1 MLTHREITG
10 LWSARVPDGPDSD
23 AYPDTVLLE
32 GHVTFEPEYRVPLV
46 YPGEHIVVEPMH
58 AVIHEGVLYGETVV
72 GDDVV
77 RGSLFLPVTVDED
90 ANQTWSW
97 VARFQGMRLGEYG
110 EEVSL
115 PSVRFQVPA
124 GDDALDLSAV
134 IPASQSG
141 GTITLRGP
149 AGASVVGGRD
159 NGDGTVTFLLSDGS
173 ETAPVTV
180 PPGPEG
186 RGVVSIVDP
195 DGDGTATVTYSDG
208 TTGDLLLPPGP
219 PGEDGADA
227 PLPDVSWDGPVL
239 VVGGERS
246 PDLTGPEGPAPT
258 VGWDGPHLVVGGVT
272 GPDLTGPEGAA
283 STVPGPPGAVPTAG
297 DYAIVGPGRPD
308 VPATTGGLVT
318 ASTPIGATYT
328 STDGAGVGA
337 FVWRKRPDGTWAV
350 VDGDTGWV
358 ELTQIVGLTDIYQSG
373 RIFAKRQPD
382 LVRLRFHALATTGAD
397 ALTTSGQWPEG
408 FRISTI
414 EGRLSWNTA
423 TAVTAA
429 LSGAD
434 QVEQPTFITFGRP
447 SHTVDPI
454 LRMRGK
460 TTAARGHGEL
470 DAYTSDPWPHTLP

>member
-1 MLTHREITG
+1 MLTYREITG

-23 AYPDTVLLE
+23 AHPDTVLLE
-32 GHVTFEPEYRVPLV
+32 GHVTFEPQYRVPLV
-46 YPGEHIVVEPMH
+46 YPGEHIVIEPMH

-77 RGSLFLPVTVDED
+77 RGSLFLPVTVDEA

-97 VARFQGMRLGEYG
+97 VAKFQGMRLGEYG
-110 EEVSL
+110 EEVTL
-115 PSVRFQVPA
+115 PNVRFQVPA

-134 IPASQSG
+134 IPASQSD

-173 ETAPVTV
+173 ESAPVDV

-208 TTGDLLLPPGP
+208 TTGELLLPPGP
-219 PGEDGADA
+219 PGDDGADA

-246 PDLTGPEGPAPT
+246 PDLTGPEGPAPA
-258 VGWDGPHLVVGGVT
+258 VAWEGPRLTVGGVV

-308 VPATTGGLVT
+308 VPASTGGLVS
-318 ASTPIGATYT
+318 ASTPVGATYT

-337 FVWRKRPDGTWAV
+337 FVWRKRPDGSWV
-350 VDGDTGWV
+350 VIDGDTGWRDV
-358 ELTQIVGLTDIYQSG
+358 RAEFLPSITSG
-373 RIFAKRQPD
+373 RLLIRRIGPAVHLQVEVP
-382 LVRLRFHALATTGAD
+382 ALGHTEV
-397 ALTTSGQWPEG
+397 ALPNG
-408 FRISTI
+408 FRSDTSV
-414 EGRLSWNTA
+414 RVARPLMRA
-423 TAVTAA
+423 TSLV
-429 LSGAD
+429 GY
-434 QVEQPTFITFGRP
+434 
-447 SHTVDPI
+447 VDPI
-454 LRMRGK
+454 GARLLIRADHASAIAENRGGATW
-460 TTAARGHGEL
+460 TT
-470 DAYTSDPWPHTLP
+470 TDPWPSTLLGVPA

>member
-1 MLTHREITG
+1 MLTYREVTG

-32 GHVTFEPEYRVPLV
+32 GRVTFEPEYRVPLV

-77 RGSLFLPVTVDED
+77 RGPLFLPVTVDD
-90 ANQTWSW
+90 AANQTWSW
-97 VARFQGMRLGEYG
+97 VAKFQGMRLGEYG
-110 EEVSL
+110 EDVTL
-115 PSVRFQVPA
+115 PNVRFQVPA
-124 GDDALDLSAV
+124 GGDALDLSAV

-173 ETAPVTV
+173 ETAPVAV

-208 TTGDLLLPPGP
+208 TTGELLLPSGP

-246 PDLTGPEGPAPT
+246 PDLTGPSGPAPA
-258 VGWDGPHLVVGGVT
+258 VSWEGPRLTVGGVT

-283 STVPGPPGAVPTAG
+283 STVPGPPGAVPTAA

-308 VPATTGGLVT
+308 VPASTGGLVS
-318 ASTPIGATYT
+318 ASTPVGATYT

-350 VDGDTGWV
+350 VDGDTGWRGMAT
-358 ELTQIVGLTDIYQSG
+358 ETDSTLYLRRKNDMIHWQGTNLGEASSRLLAVPDWAKPNHSAWMRFGAPIYRHG
-373 RIFAKRQPD
+373 KD
-382 LVRLRFHALATTGAD
+382 
-397 ALTTSGQWPEG
+397 
-408 FRISTI
+408 
-414 EGRLSWNTA
+414 
-423 TAVTAA
+423 
-429 LSGAD
+429 SGAMVLASGNGIGLAHPEYLWLNSGAGSD
-434 QVEQPTFITFGRP
+434 SASAVNLIYSVER
-447 SHTVDPI
+447 
-454 LRMRGK
+454 
-460 TTAARGHGEL
+460 
-470 DAYTSDPWPHTLP
+470 PWPSTLPGTPA

>member
-23 AYPDTVLLE
+23 AYPDTILLE

-46 YPGEHIVVEPMH
+46 YPGEHIVIEPMH

-77 RGSLFLPVTVDED
+77 RGPLFLPVTVDD
-90 ANQTWSW
+90 AANQTWSW
-97 VARFQGMRLGEYG
+97 VAKFQGMRLGEYG
-110 EEVSL
+110 EEVTL
-115 PSVRFQVPA
+115 PDVHFQVPA
-124 GDDALDLSAV
+124 GEDPLDLSAV
-134 IPASQSG
+134 FPVSQSG

-173 ETAPVTV
+173 ESAPVAV

-208 TTGDLLLPPGP
+208 TTGELLLPSGPPGT

-246 PDLTGPEGPAPT
+246 PDLTGPEGPAPA
-258 VGWDGPHLVVGGVT
+258 VSWDGPRLTVGGVV

-283 STVPGPPGAVPTAG
+283 STVPGPPGAVPTAA

-337 FVWRKRPDGTWAV
+337 FVWRKRPDGSWAV
-350 VDGDTGWV
+350 IDGDTGWRTLPLIGTGHHSATRV
-358 ELTQIVGLTDIYQSG
+358 EVRRQGATVRARALIVPVGSASGDIATVPQG
-373 RIFAKRQPD
+373 F
-382 LVRLRFHALATTGAD
+382 RFNDITGASGGPSVAASIRHGGTGED
-397 ALTTSGQWPEG
+397 AGTLLVTPN
-408 FRISTI
+408 TI
-414 EGRLSWNTA
+414 RFTGLS
-423 TAVTAA
+423 TAA
-429 LSGAD
+429 QRHLARTDWGAD
-434 QVEQPTFITFGRP
+434 
-447 SHTVDPI
+447 
-454 LRMRGK
+454 
-460 TTAARGHGEL
+460 
-470 DAYTSDPWPHTLP
+470 DPWPNTLP

>member
-1 MLTHREITG
+1 MQFREISG

-23 AYPDTVLLE
+23 QYPDTILLE

-46 YPGEHIVVEPMH
+46 YPGEHIIIEPMH

-72 GDDVV
+72 GDDVA
-77 RGSLFLPVTVDED
+77 RGPLFLPVTVDD
-90 ANQTWSW
+90 AANQTWSW
-97 VARFQGMRLGEYG
+97 VAKFQGMRLGEYG
-110 EEVSL
+110 EEVAL
-115 PSVRFQVPA
+115 PNVHFQVPA
-124 GDDALDLSAV
+124 GDGALDLSAAFPV
-134 IPASQSG
+134 SQSD

-173 ETAPVTV
+173 ETAPVAV

-208 TTGDLLLPPGP
+208 TTGELLLPPGP

-246 PDLTGPEGPAPT
+246 PDLTGPEGPAPD
-258 VGWDGPHLVVGGVT
+258 VSWDGPRLVVGGVT

-308 VPATTGGLVT
+308 VPATTGDLVT

-337 FVWRKRPDGTWAV
+337 FVWRKRPNGTWTV
-350 VDGDTGWV
+350 VDGDTGWRNITAGAPAGLAGEFYIRRV
-358 ELTQIVGLTDIYQSG
+358 GTTSTLVASKISGASAHIHPAIAGFRAAAPMNNANVAVLADNSTMVVGQIKIAVSSKFPYW
-373 RIFAKRQPD
+373 A
-382 LVRLRFHALATTGAD
+382 
-397 ALTTSGQWPEG
+397 TTSGNSDGYGSFSWPTG
-408 FRISTI
+408 
-414 EGRLSWNTA
+414 
-423 TAVTAA
+423 
-429 LSGAD
+429 
-434 QVEQPTFITFGRP
+434 
-447 SHTVDPI
+447 
-454 LRMRGK
+454 
-460 TTAARGHGEL
+460 
-470 DAYTSDPWPHTLP
+470 DPWPSSLPGTPA

>member
-1 MLTHREITG
+1 MPEVLKMREITG

-23 AYPDTVLLE
+23 AHPDTALLE
-32 GHVTFEPEYRVPLV
+32 GHVTFEPQYRVPLV
-46 YPGEHIVVEPMH
+46 YPGEHIVIEPMH

-77 RGSLFLPVTVDED
+77 RGSLFLPVTVDDD
-90 ANQTWSW
+90 ANQSWSW
-97 VARFQGMRLGEYG
+97 IAKFQGMRLGEYG
-110 EEVSL
+110 EDVAL
-115 PSVRFQVPA
+115 PSLRFQVPA

-134 IPASQSG
+134 IPASQSD

-208 TTGDLLLPPGP
+208 TTGELLLPPGP

-246 PDLTGPEGPAPT
+246 PDLTGPEGPAPA
-258 VGWDGPHLVVGGVT
+258 VSWEGPRLVVGGVT

-283 STVPGPPGAVPTAG
+283 STVPGPPGAVPTAA
-297 DYAIVGPGRPD
+297 DYSIVGPGRPD
-308 VPATTGGLVT
+308 VPASTGGLVT

-337 FVWRKRPDGTWAV
+337 FVWRKRPDGSWAV
-350 VDGDTGWV
+350 IDGDTGWRV
-358 ELTQIVGLTDIYQSG
+358 LGTMADGIIS
-373 RIFAKRQPD
+373 ISIKRVLGSV
-382 LVRLRFHALATTGAD
+382 LVRIESNGETVPAGRQASADFPQAGWAPDVNGHDNAYVVGSPLYRNTGSQMPAAASD
-397 ALTTSGQWPEG
+397 WAIRAHVSQT
-408 FRISTI
+408 RIEMSVGTNG
-414 EGRLSWNTA
+414 EGRRFRSVLTY
-423 TAVTAA
+423 
-429 LSGAD
+429 
-434 QVEQPTFITFGRP
+434 P
-447 SHTVDPI
+447 
-454 LRMRGK
+454 
-460 TTAARGHGEL
+460 
-470 DAYTSDPWPHTLP
+470 TSDPWPNTLP

>member
-1 MLTHREITG
+1 MTLTYREVTG

-23 AYPDTVLLE
+23 QYPDTVLLE

-72 GDDVV
+72 EDDVV
-77 RGSLFLPVTVDED
+77 RGPLFLPVTVDEN

-97 VARFQGMRLGEYG
+97 IARFQGMRLGEYG

-115 PSVRFQVPA
+115 PNVRFQAPS

-208 TTGDLLLPPGP
+208 TTGELLLPSGP

-246 PDLTGPEGPAPT
+246 PDLTGPEGPAPA
-258 VGWDGPHLVVGGVT
+258 VEWDGPHLTVGGVT

-283 STVPGPPGAVPTAG
+283 STVPGPPGAVPTAA

-308 VPATTGGLVT
+308 VPASTGGLVS
-318 ASTPIGATYT
+318 ASTPVGATYT

-337 FVWRKRPDGTWAV
+337 FVWRKRPDGSWV
-350 VDGDTGWV
+350 VIDGDTGWRDV
-358 ELTQIVGLTDIYQSG
+358 SLGAPYPAGTTIRIRRTAEMVYATHGTPQQWTQWNPGVAKTSGVAIDKAWNGNNRFMPDNRTIAQIYHGDTGTVVGAVGWSTEVHGFIGLT
-373 RIFAKRQPD
+373 
-382 LVRLRFHALATTGAD
+382 HTATTGMVFELQA
-397 ALTTSGQWPEG
+397 ACTRAWP
-408 FRISTI
+408 
-414 EGRLSWNTA
+414 N
-423 TAVTAA
+423 
-429 LSGAD
+429 
-434 QVEQPTFITFGRP
+434 
-447 SHTVDPI
+447 
-454 LRMRGK
+454 
-460 TTAARGHGEL
+460 
-470 DAYTSDPWPHTLP
+470 TLP